1 MPHRVGGGSVILT
14 VVVVTHDSRAHLPRL
29 AGSLAGGLAG
39 VAQWRVH
46 VVDNESRDGT
56 PELAQRLLPDARVTR
71 AGANLGYA
79 AAINLAAADAGDD
92 DLLVLNPDVRLH
104 DGCVARLLG
113 ALATPGVGIAVPRHL
128 DDDGHLAPSLRR
140 EPTVVSA
147 WAEAVIGGRRA
158 ARLGLSETITDA
170 GRYAEPGDVDWAT
183 GAVLAISASCRR
195 AVGAW
200 DESFFLYSE
209 EVDYCRR
216 ARRAG
221 FSVRY
226 EPSAVASH
234 TSGAYGTD
242 AALWSRL
249 VHNRVLDH
257 SRHHGRVRSALF
269 RGGVV
274 TGEVLRSR
282 SPAHRAGLR
291 TALGAAPGPR
301 AEQAGVI
308 WFAAQD
314 WWYHNQ
320 AHSDFQLMREVARH
334 RPVLVVNS
342 LGLRLPR
349 KGTSTG
355 SGKRILRKLR
365 SMTKLVRRPLPA
377 VPGFHVLTPLMLPLY
392 GDTRGARVNAWL
404 IRQQVRVVARAIG
417 VGDRPAVGVTIPTA
431 WPVVRPMRRS
441 ALVFN
446 RSDLHSA
453 FPEADGAW
461 VASLERALLVEAD
474 RVLYV
479 SHELMR
485 RDAAVV
491 GGRAHFLDHGVDVEH
506 FSSDPRTID
515 PEVARLP
522 RPRVGFFGGLDDYVV
537 DVDLLRRTAQA
548 NPDHSL
554 VLIGDATFPM
564 DDLVSLPNVH
574 WLGFRPYADIPAL
587 GRGFDVAL
595 MPWLDNDWIR
605 YANPIKLKEYLALGL
620 PVVTTDYPEV
630 EDYRDRVLV
639 AGRDDFPAAVRRLLA
654 DPPDGERLRAS
665 VLHCA
670 WAARGADLMGLFD
683 EVRAG

>member
-1 MPHRVGGGSVILT
+1 
-14 VVVVTHDSRAHLPRL
+14 VVTHDSRAHLPRL
-29 AGSLAGGLAG
+29 ARSLEAGLAG
-39 VAQWRVH
+39 VDRWHLH
-46 VVDNESRDGT
+46 VVDNDSHDGT
-56 PELAQRLLPDARVTR
+56 PELAEQLLPDALVTR
-71 AGANLGYA
+71 AGGNLGYA
-79 AAINLAAADAGDD
+79 AAINLAAANAPDDD

-104 DGCVARLLG
+104 QACVSRLLD
-113 ALATPGVGIAVPRHL
+113 ALAAPGVGIAVPRLL

-140 EPTVVSA
+140 EPTVVTA

-158 ARLGLSETITDA
+158 ARLGLSETITDKV
-170 GRYAEPGDVDWAT
+170 RYDTSGDVDWAT
-183 GAVLAISASCRR
+183 GAVLAVSAACRQ

-221 FSVRY
+221 YSVRY

-234 TSGAYGTD
+234 TSGSYG
-242 AALWSRL
+242 AEVGLWTLL
-249 VHNRVLDH
+249 VRNRVRDY
-257 SRHHGRVRSALF
+257 SRHHGVVRSALF
-269 RGGVV
+269 RGGVAA
-274 TGEVLRSR
+274 GEALRSR

-291 TALGAAPGPR
+291 AALSAGRGADPTPAPPSADR
-301 AEQAGVI
+301 REQTGIV

-349 KGTSTG
+349 KGTSTD
-355 SGKRILRKLR
+355 SGRRILRKLR
-365 SMTKLVRRPLPA
+365 SMVKLVRRPLPDI
-377 VPGFHVLTPLMLPLY
+377 PGFHVLSPVMLPLY

-404 IRQQVRVVARAIG
+404 VRQQVRAVAGAIG
-417 VGDRPAVGVTIPTA
+417 IGARPALGITIPTA
-431 WPVVRPMRRS
+431 WPVVRRMRNS

-446 RSDLHSA
+446 RSDLQSA

-461 VASLERALLVEAD
+461 VASLEHALLQAAD

-485 RDAAVV
+485 RDASVV
-491 GGRAHFLDHGVDVEH
+491 GERGHFLDHGVDIDH
-506 FSSDPRTID
+506 FTRDPRTVD
-515 PEVARLP
+515 PEVARVP

-537 DVDLLRRTAQA
+537 DLDLLRRTAQA

-554 VLIGDATFPM
+554 VLIGDATCSM
-564 DDLVSLPNVH
+564 DDLVALPNVH

-620 PVVTTDYPEV
+620 PVVTTEYPEV

-639 AGRDDFPAAVRRLLA
+639 ARRDEFPAAVRRALA
-654 DPPDGERLRAS
+654 DPPDPERLRAS
-665 VLHCA
+665 ILHCA
-670 WAARGADLMGLFD
+670 WAARASELMALVD
-683 EVRAG
+683 EVRSR